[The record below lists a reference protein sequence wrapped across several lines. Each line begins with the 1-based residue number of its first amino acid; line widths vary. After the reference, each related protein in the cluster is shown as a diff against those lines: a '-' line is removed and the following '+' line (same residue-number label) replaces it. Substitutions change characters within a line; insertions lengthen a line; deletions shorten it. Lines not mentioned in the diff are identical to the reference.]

1 MTESSRHAA
10 ALSDTLPF
18 ASVCACPPA
27 PVEALSDETL
37 TQAAQWYAVLRDGQA
52 TALEQQQWQGWLAA
66 SPEHAKA
73 WQLVQSISGSF
84 APLRALPNAEMAA
97 AELQAAHARMAQTA
111 SRRRVVMAGFA
122 VLATGASGWALWKA
136 EWMPAAVLAWAAE
149 HQTRVG
155 EQRQVVLADGSA
167 LWLNTATAVDVD
179 YAAKERRVLLRAGQV
194 MVETGRDALD
204 RPFIVQ
210 SPQGTMR
217 ALGTRFDV
225 RLRGD
230 ATELSVYEG
239 QVQVRTRCGSEV
251 RVAADQ
257 RLRFTA
263 DALGPVDAADDTQ
276 QAWMKGLLVADDMP
290 LMDVVQELQRY
301 RRGQIVLA
309 PELADLKL
317 YGSVPLHDTDAA
329 LAMIAKVFHVRVKPI
344 GPSRVAIQ
352 SR

>member
-1 MTESSRHAA
+1 MTEPSRSAA
-10 ALSDTLPF
+10 ALTNTFHF
-18 ASVCACPPA
+18 ASAPPCQPA
-27 PVEALSDETL
+27 GPAAISDEALS
-37 TQAAQWYAVLRDGQA
+37 QAAQWYALLRDGRA
-52 TALEQQQWQGWLAA
+52 TALQQQQWQGWLSAQA
-66 SPEHAKA
+66 EHAQA

-84 APLRALPNAEMAA
+84 APLRALPNASVAA
-97 AELQAAHARMAQTA
+97 AELQAAHVRMAQTA

-122 VLATGASGWALWKA
+122 MLATGASGWALWKA

-155 EQRQVVLADGSA
+155 EQRQLALADGSE

-179 YAAKERRVLLRAGQV
+179 YSPTTRRVMLRAGQV
-194 MVETGRDALD
+194 LVETGHDGLD

-239 QVQVRTRCGSEV
+239 QVQVRTRRGSEV

-276 QAWMKGLLVADDMP
+276 QAWMKGLLVAHDMP
-290 LMDVVQELQRY
+290 LMEVVQELQRY

-309 PELADLKL
+309 PELAELKL